1 MSKESFKVGDIVTWK
16 SQAGGVWTQKTGKVK
31 YVLKPYQNPIR
42 IWNDRF
48 PGHRRMYDGL
58 RPPDLSRESYLV
70 EVSSGNNNNRMP
82 KLYMPRPA
90 LLRKANSVGRVTG
103 KAHIPRDPLVEDYE
117 ELIILWADDR
127 GLLAGTTPTKQ
138 TLKLMEEA
146 GELCNAMMLED
157 EGKIKDAIGD
167 MLVVMV
173 NLCAKLGM
181 SLNDCIAAAW
191 LEIKDRKGK
200 MVNGSFV
207 KE

>member
-1 MSKESFKVGDIVTWK
+1 MSRESFKVGDIVTWR
-16 SQAGGVWTQKTGKVK
+16 SQAGGVWTQKTGKVV
-31 YVLKPYQNPIR
+31 YILKSYQNPIR

-58 RPPDLSRESYLV
+58 RPPELSRESYLV

-90 LLRKANSVGRVTG
+90 LLRKANSVGSVVG
-103 KAHIPRDPLVEDYE
+103 KAQIPQDPLVKNYE
-117 ELIILWADDR
+117 RMVIKWANDR
-127 GLLAGTTPTKQ
+127 GLLEGTTVEKQ

-146 GELCNAMMLED
+146 GELCKGMMLED
-157 EGKIKDAIGD
+157 IEKIRDAIGD
-167 MLVVMV
+167 MVVVMI
-173 NLCAKLGM
+173 NLCAKLGI
-181 SLNDCIAAAW
+181 SLENCIAAAW